1 MNREIL
7 ITSKTTSASVDEF
20 LAKVLKAAATSVR
33 SIDSKCF
40 LSVFLH
46 WKIVRVFPL
55 RKCTWFLLFLKRVS
69 CERPRKFIL

>member
-33 SIDSKCF
+33 SFGSKCF
-40 LSVFLH
+40 LSVFYIGKLSVFFLYTN
-46 WKIVRVFPL
+46 VRGSF
-55 RKCTWFLLFLKRVS
+55 FS
-69 CERPRKFIL
+69 

>member
-33 SIDSKCF
+33 SIGSKCF
-40 LSVFLH
+40 LSFFFTLENCPCFSSTQIYVVPSFL
-46 WKIVRVFPL
+46 
-55 RKCTWFLLFLKRVS
+55 
-69 CERPRKFIL
+69 EEGIL